1 MWGAMADE
9 AEIETGSGECPYFS
23 DGRAMGIEAVRLGAE
38 TVYAEFHEYMERGFR
53 RYADLL
59 YRPACPACAECTPVR
74 LEVTAHSPSRSE
86 RRTLRQNAD
95 VRVEAAHG
103 VSPGHEHLALFGAY
117 QRTRHGEQPDTHK
130 LAEGLLCLHYGYPG
144 TITMEYRLHGRL
156 VGVGVVDEGRESVSS
171 NYFYYDVSLMR
182 RRLGVFSVLME
193 LDLARSLGKRHLY
206 LGYAIKGNTRLA
218 YKAAFRPCEALGPDG
233 WARISSLD

>member
-1 MWGAMADE
+1 MADE
-9 AEIETGSGECPYFS
+9 AGIDTGSGACPYFS
-23 DGRAMGIEAVRLGAE
+23 DGRAMGLEAVRLGVEAG
-38 TVYAEFHEYMERGFR
+38 YAEFHEYMGRGFR

-74 LEVTAHSPSRSE
+74 LDVTAHSPSRSE

-95 VRVEAAHG
+95 VRVEARG
-103 VSPGHEHLALFGAY
+103 SVSPGQEHLALFGSY
-117 QRTRHGEQPDTHK
+117 QGSRHGEQPDTHK
-130 LAEGLLCLHYGYPG
+130 FAEGLLCLHYGYPG

-193 LDLARSLGKRHLY
+193 ADLARSLGKRHLY
-206 LGYAIKGNTRLA
+206 LGYAIKGNPKLA
-218 YKAAFRPCEALGPDG
+218 YKAAFRPSEALGPDG
-233 WARISSLD
+233 WVPLGNFD